1 MNYRISEIFRTI
13 RIREQKVVTMEGLV
27 AGRSVK
33 QINWQ
38 PNFCFHGESVVEYS
52 VGSQMKIKTNNER
65 VEGRKEVQEGGDISI
80 LTFDSHWCMAESSTT
95 L

>member
-13 RIREQKVVTMEGLV
+13 RIREQKVVIMGGLV

-38 PNFCFHGESVVEYS
+38 PNFCFHGESVAEYS
-52 VGSQMKIKTNNER
+52 VGSQMKIKT
-65 VEGRKEVQEGGDISI
+65 KKQ
-80 LTFDSHWCMAESSTT
+80 
-95 L
+95 